1 MTSKK
6 SLFVALVAGSF
17 IAFTAGTSHARLFG
31 HGSCGSSGGWG
42 SGGSWG
48 GSYGS
53 GGSWGGSYGSGGS
66 CGSCGSY
73 GGGYSYY
80 GGYYDGGYA
89 SGRVISRSYV
99 SSRPVATTVVESAP
113 AVKTQLTL
121 HVPADAK
128 VTLAGVETKQTGET
142 RQFATTRLASGQN
155 WGDYKVV
162 AEVEK
167 NGQKVREE
175 RTISLTG
182 GKAQELTINFDSTH
196 VASN

>member
-6 SLFVALVAGSF
+6 SLFVATVAGSF

-53 GGSWGGSYGSGGS
+53 GGSWGGSYGGSYGS

-99 SSRPVATTVVESAP
+99 SSRLLQRPSLNRP
-113 AVKTQLTL
+113 LQLRPSLTL

-128 VTLAGVETKQTGET
+128 VTLAGVETKQSGET

-155 WGDYKVV
+155 WDGYKVV
-162 AEVEK
+162 VEMRQERPEVARRA
-167 NGQKVREE
+167 NDQAHRWRGSGAVDQLR
-175 RTISLTG
+175 
-182 GKAQELTINFDSTH
+182 
-196 VASN
+196 